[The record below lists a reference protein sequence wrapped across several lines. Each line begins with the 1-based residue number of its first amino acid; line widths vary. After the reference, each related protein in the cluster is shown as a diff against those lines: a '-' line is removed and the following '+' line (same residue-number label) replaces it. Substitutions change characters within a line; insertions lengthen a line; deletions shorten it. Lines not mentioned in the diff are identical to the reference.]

1 MCDLSST
8 FAIEPDVPR
17 DSLAAAEGAQWAA
30 ARRNAVLSLPV
41 DERLQG
47 LFASLR
53 GLDELLIAWE
63 SGDDR
68 AALLDDRD
76 LSDATE
82 DIAIELGADEIS
94 EAERPDP
101 VAAFVKSGNRERHAM
116 ANAETIVL
124 SGPDVRRKIRHKQ
137 SVLPSYMAQVLYED
151 IGALFEIGDREGA
164 LVSLERL
171 LTVAPVTP
179 QIETFLSHNEA
190 RLLEYYESVL
200 GPWTRVVRMRTSDSP
215 MPAAYFRFEKMATV
229 VKLIDGRR
237 TLNAVLAECGLRKIE
252 ACAVLSQ
259 LARSASLDLG
269 EKH

>member
-1 MCDLSST
+1 MPHLTST

-17 DSLAAAEGAQWAA
+17 DALAAAEGAQWAV
-30 ARRNAVLSLPV
+30 ARRNAVLSLPT
-41 DERLQG
+41 EARIQG
-47 LFASLR
+47 LLKGLAA
-53 GLDELLIAWE
+53 LDELLTAWE
-63 SGDDR
+63 HGDDTS
-68 AALLDDRD
+68 ALLDE
-76 LSDATE
+76 LPLGAVGEEAT
-82 DIAIELGADEIS
+82 IELGPEELS
-94 EAERPDP
+94 ETERPDS
-101 VAAFVKSGNRERHAM
+101 VAAFVQAGHRARHAM

-179 QIETFLSHNEA
+179 QIETFLSHNES

-200 GPWTRVVRMRTSDSP
+200 GPWTRVVALRDSESP
-215 MPAAYFRFEKMATV
+215 MPAPYFRLEKIATITR
-229 VKLIDGRR
+229 LIDGKRA
-237 TLNAVLAECGLRKIE
+237 LSAVLAESGLRKIE

-259 LARSASLDLG
+259 LSRSASLDMG
-269 EKH
+269 DK